1 MISLRH
7 SFVVLSALCFPLAG
21 SAQADDAAAP
31 SKVMG
36 STVFDWTQLAVHKS
50 PKGESRRICQVP
62 TATLDELE
70 MHVTTLNPGE
80 QAHPPHQHP
89 DEELLII
96 KEGTVEAL
104 VNGEWKRVGPGSVIF
119 QAANQLH
126 AIRNAGDTPATYH
139 VIKWNSPGMLA
150 KRKVQQ

>member
-1 MISLRH
+1 MTRRDMAVALGA
-7 SFVVLSALCFPLAG
+7 VLATCAAG
-21 SAQADDAAAP
+21 AIAQTAP
-31 SKVMG
+31 AKLG
-36 STVFDWTQLAVHKS
+36 PTVFDWAKMDAKATDVGAIRNLVRQ
-50 PKGESRRICQVP
+50 P

-139 VIKWNSPGMLA
+139 VIKWNSPGMLQKKKA
-150 KRKVQQ
+150 Q